1 MNVISNCCLRALAA
15 AASSLALATAVVA
28 VDFHARARVVV
39 RRSAGLGAGESGGVD
54 ASAAVLSASSTGFR
68 LMSCHLL
75 RGKGSGGGTLCLLL
89 PLQSTTAIRAR
100 CGRSTVLSQPKKFAD
115 GAIIDYLFWKTTRYN
130 QQSSLRLACQI
141 ATSRRRLPP
150 SPRAAPVAAQHAAQR
165 TECPKGAGNFGLRRR
180 RQLHRLK
187 ASKLKSGVRKYT
199 CAPCLGGGAA
209 GWVRGLG
216 EKRERQNRSSVFI
229 AFSGRAS
236 ARRTHWPALWSSLVT
251 FFEDATPSKLETGF
265 QL

>member
-1 MNVISNCCLRALAA
+1 M
-15 AASSLALATAVVA
+15 
-28 VDFHARARVVV
+28 
-39 RRSAGLGAGESGGVD
+39 
-54 ASAAVLSASSTGFR
+54 
-68 LMSCHLL
+68 
-75 RGKGSGGGTLCLLL
+75 CLLL

-165 TECPKGAGNFGLRRR
+165 TECPIGKGPEISDCGRL
-180 RQLHRLK
+180 QLHRLK
-187 ASKLKSGVRKYT
+187 ASKLKSGVRKYA

-229 AFSGRAS
+229 AFSVRAS

-251 FFEDATPSKLETGF
+251 FLVMRMLHRRNWKQVFSCEHVVSLATAGSAFFPVVVVVGHRRATATR
-265 QL
+265 